1 MFKYFLAPLEDYTGS
16 AMRKLCFD
24 NGADLTFSEMTRVE
38 GIVRNNK
45 ATLSKIKIKDNTPVQ
60 IQLLSSNEEQ
70 LKKYIDSFVTFDGFC
85 GFNLNLCCPS
95 KNIVKFGRGSAMVK
109 RVEKTDNLVKII
121 QKENYPVSIKLS
133 LGLNNF
139 EKENKVYLQNILETT
154 ADFYIVQT
162 KTASQ
167 KSSEEYD
174 YSILGECVDT
184 GKKIIA
190 NGEINTAFKVNQ
202 MKKIGCGGVMIG
214 RSAILNPAIFNEL
227 KGKKTK
233 SFEILTGEYK
243 LLCEKYGEKEKY
255 FDNFLKAKQTSTF
268 Y

>member
-1 MFKYFLAPLEDYTGS
+1 MFKYFLAPLEDYAGP
-16 AMRKLCFD
+16 AMRKICFD

-45 ATLSKIKIKDNTPVQ
+45 ATLSKVEIKDNTPVQ
-60 IQLLSSNEEQ
+60 IQLLPSNEEQ
-70 LKKYIDSFVTFDGFC
+70 LEKYVKNFVTFDGFK

-95 KNIVKFGRGSAMVK
+95 KHIVSVGRGGAMVK
-109 RVEKTDNLVKII
+109 RVEKTQKLVKII
-121 QKENYPVSIKLS
+121 QNENYPVSIKLS
-133 LGLNNF
+133 LGLNDF
-139 EKENKVYLQNILETT
+139 EKENKVYLQNILGTT

-162 KTASQ
+162 KTSAQ
-167 KSSEEYD
+167 KSGENYN
-174 YSILGECVDT
+174 YFVLGECVDT

-190 NGEINTAFKVNQ
+190 NGEINTNKKVNQ
-202 MKKIGCGGVMIG
+202 IKKIGCKGVMIG

-233 SFEILTGEYK
+233 SFELLSSEYK
-243 LLCEKYGEKEKY
+243 TLCNKYNEKEKY
-255 FDNFLKAKQTSTF
+255 YTNFLKAKQTGNF